1 MDSHNYNGK
10 RRKGGGG
17 MIKLTSVKTLSEL
30 QAEHSKQLQEAEAKP
45 KTAGK
50 VLFEKII
57 STIKFWEK

>member
-1 MDSHNYNGK
+1 
-10 RRKGGGG
+10 
-17 MIKLTSVKTLSEL
+17 MIKLNSVKTLSEL
-30 QAEHSKQLQEAEAKP
+30 QAEHSKQLQEAETEAKP

>member
-1 MDSHNYNGK
+1 
-10 RRKGGGG
+10 